1 MFFPEYL
8 WISYGWYTDDFWK
21 EPFVSLGGYE
31 AFRNCTVEQMSQV
44 VKGLVLVSHLPTFPD
59 EDAEIIGYSVLSC
72 T

>member
-1 MFFPEYL
+1 M
-8 WISYGWYTDDFWK
+8 
-21 EPFVSLGGYE
+21 SLGGYE